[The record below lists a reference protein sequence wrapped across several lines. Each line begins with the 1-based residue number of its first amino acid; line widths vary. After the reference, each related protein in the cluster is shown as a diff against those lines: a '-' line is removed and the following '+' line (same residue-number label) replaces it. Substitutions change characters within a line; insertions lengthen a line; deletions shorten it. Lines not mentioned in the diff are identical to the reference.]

1 MIGVHVH
8 EDGGCGLSQRVR
20 FGMSVVP
27 GLDPA
32 HHPEAT
38 DVVDI
43 DRLETEEAEVGEIH
57 PIPAILMASEVL
69 LSNGSKIVFRHRLS
83 VSNEGRSCGPKRV
96 TIGTHLRDEEAAARV
111 SFQVLGVH
119 GHIADEKSGPTRQT
133 DREGHQGTEW
143 ESRTLA
149 RQRREG
155 GNRDKRHKS
164 PDTLGMGWLRQLRQ
178 SWSGGCVL
186 AVWWF
191 GRCHGLP
198 LVSCFPR

>member
-1 MIGVHVH
+1 MISVHLH

-20 FGMSVVP
+20 YGMSVVP

-143 ESRTLA
+143 ESRVLA

-155 GNRDKRHKS
+155 SNRDERHES
-164 PDTLGMGWLRQLRQ
+164 PDAFGVGWLRLLGQCR
-178 SWSGGCVL
+178 SGRCML
-186 AVWWF
+186 AGWGF
-191 GRCHGLP
+191 GRRHGASL
-198 LVSCFPR
+198 L